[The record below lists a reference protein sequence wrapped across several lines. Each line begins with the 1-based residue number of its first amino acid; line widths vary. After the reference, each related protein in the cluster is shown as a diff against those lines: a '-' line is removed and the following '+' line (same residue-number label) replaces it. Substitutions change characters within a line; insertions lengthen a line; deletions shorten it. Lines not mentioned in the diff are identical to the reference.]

1 MRWAPFYGLEQ
12 GLVFYRPGPVGY
24 HQLLAI
30 ELSSLV
36 EGFLRVKKTIFQTTA
51 HPVFFARNYET
62 LRQQLSLFDSFS
74 VYGAALINM
83 YKLFERNEFVLMYPG
98 GVREA
103 LHRKV
108 CLNWTSY
115 STHIHVRQAPDT
127 LIRLQLAGRSIQIVL
142 ARSTGICKNGSTV
155 WSYGHTIWLCRRREV
170 AFCAFVQWIIWSNM
184 VYIL

>member
-1 MRWAPFYGLEQ
+1 MKTGKIVRDLAGVPDK
-12 GLVFYRPGPVGY
+12 GPVLFVGY

-36 EGFLRVKKTIFQTTA
+36 EGFLRVKKTIVRTA
-51 HPVFFARNYET
+51 AHNVFFAGNYET

-108 CLNWTSY
+108 CLN
-115 STHIHVRQAPDT
+115 
-127 LIRLQLAGRSIQIVL
+127 
-142 ARSTGICKNGSTV
+142 
-155 WSYGHTIWLCRRREV
+155 
-170 AFCAFVQWIIWSNM
+170 
-184 VYIL
+184 